1 MWNSC
6 VLTIAFAAPVS
17 SSDSAFNRAED
28 VFDTGI
34 LGGAHRSGCL
44 LANLV
49 GTFFPKI
56 SDSLRYLLMPSLLI

>member
-34 LGGAHRSGCL
+34 LGGAYRSGCL
-44 LANLV
+44 LATSSVPSSQKLV
-49 GTFFPKI
+49 TLSVI
-56 SDSLRYLLMPSLLI
+56 Y